1 MEVQGTSIM
10 EHANFSQQQVTLN
23 ISLLPAVKH
32 TVYLKKKNIILCIV
46 LKTYKS
52 MKIIFIQTNSTGY
65 VINTININMIVF
77 LNYDYVDKICVLLTK

>member
-32 TVYLKKKNIILCIV
+32 TVYLKEKKHYFMYCAKNV
-46 LKTYKS
+46 
-52 MKIIFIQTNSTGY
+52 
-65 VINTININMIVF
+65 
-77 LNYDYVDKICVLLTK
+77 